1 MIAAPS
7 VILSHAL
14 PPADSPEMLEA
25 LTALPVPFVRQWL
38 GESVRQHTLTT
49 SAEDLVLPAEWA
61 RAETLGWTSPHGTWP
76 WAALSAP
83 LAPAPHAAS
92 QSAWAFIRLCHWQV
106 GNGQF
111 TLLDPGPITQEES
124 NALMASMRT
133 YFEED
138 GITLQAHEPG
148 RWLAQSSLFDGLA
161 CASAERVM
169 GLPIEPWLLGAH
181 LPSLS
186 PAIRTLRR
194 LQNEMQMLLY
204 QHPVN
209 DARLA
214 RGLQAVNAF
223 WVHGAGQL
231 PPNAK
236 PTGVVQ
242 MIDRLR
248 DSALRGDVGA
258 WRAAW
263 QALDAQL
270 PAPDTPGLQLTLC
283 SESSAQHWQA
293 QPGKLLARLRQV
305 FSSPDTSA
313 TLRALLTNP

>member
-1 MIAAPS
+1 
-7 VILSHAL
+7 
-14 PPADSPEMLEA
+14 
-25 LTALPVPFVRQWL
+25 
-38 GESVRQHTLTT
+38 
-49 SAEDLVLPAEWA
+49 
-61 RAETLGWTSPHGTWP
+61 
-76 WAALSAP
+76 
-83 LAPAPHAAS
+83 
-92 QSAWAFIRLCHWQV
+92 V

-161 CASAERVM
+161 SASAERVM

-209 DARLA
+209 DAR
-214 RGLQAVNAF
+214 RTPINSIWIEGC
-223 WVHGAGQL
+223 GQL
-231 PPNAK
+231 GGDCPAPMPNAASAVLLDDLRE
-236 PTGVVQ
+236 PWL
-242 MIDRLR
+242 LR
-248 DSALRGDVGA
+248 DA
-258 WRAAW
+258 AAW
-263 QALDAQL
+263 ARAWQRLDAEVLPPLLSPAGARIAWCGPRQARWWIHQPPSVWQRLQRVLRPVQL
-270 PAPDTPGLQLTLC
+270 NEVLSCD
-283 SESSAQHWQA
+283 
-293 QPGKLLARLRQV
+293 V
-305 FSSPDTSA
+305 
-313 TLRALLTNP
+313 

>member
-124 NALMASMRT
+124 DALRASMRT

-161 CASAERVM
+161 SASAERVM

-209 DARLA
+209 DAR
-214 RGLQAVNAF
+214 RTPINSIWIEGC
-223 WVHGAGQL
+223 GQL
-231 PPNAK
+231 GGDCPAPMTSAASAVLLDDLRE
-236 PTGVVQ
+236 PWL
-242 MIDRLR
+242 LR
-248 DSALRGDVGA
+248 DA
-258 WRAAW
+258 AAW
-263 QALDAQL
+263 ARAWQRLDAEVLPPLLSPAGARIAWCGPRQARWWIHQPPSVWQRLQRVLRPVQL
-270 PAPDTPGLQLTLC
+270 NEVLSCD
-283 SESSAQHWQA
+283 
-293 QPGKLLARLRQV
+293 V
-305 FSSPDTSA
+305 
-313 TLRALLTNP
+313 

>member
-1 MIAAPS
+1 MHCIIAYAASAQLPPS
-7 VILSHAL
+7 ALDGLHLPRLKALLAQLHATGLDTDPVGERPSPAL
-14 PPADSPEMLEA
+14 PHERA
-25 LTALPVPFVRQWL
+25 
-38 GESVRQHTLTT
+38 H
-49 SAEDLVLPAEWA
+49 A
-61 RAETLGWTSPHGTWP
+61 RALGWDAEGALP
-76 WAALSAP
+76 WAAWQSG
-83 LAPAPHAAS
+83 AAEPTA
-92 QSAWAFIRLCHWQV
+92 QAWITPCHWQV
-106 GNGQF
+106 GMDQVF
-111 TLLDPGPITQEES
+111 MMDPATLQLSDEES
-124 NALMASMRT
+124 QALLQTMQP
-133 YFEED
+133 YLQED
-138 GITLQAHEPG
+138 GLQV
-148 RWLAQSSLFDGLA
+148 RWHDALRWHAQGEMLAGW
-161 CASAERVM
+161 ASASLERVVNANVRPWITT
-169 GLPIEPWLLGAH
+169 GLPAPLV
-181 LPSLS
+181 
-186 PAIRTLRR
+186 R
-194 LQNEMQMLLY
+194 LHSELQMLAY
-204 QHPVN
+204 NHPVN

>member
-1 MIAAPS
+1 MHCIIAYAASAQLPPS
-7 VILSHAL
+7 ALDGLHLPRLKALLAQLHATGLDTDPVGERPSPAL
-14 PPADSPEMLEA
+14 PHERA
-25 LTALPVPFVRQWL
+25 
-38 GESVRQHTLTT
+38 H
-49 SAEDLVLPAEWA
+49 A
-61 RAETLGWTSPHGTWP
+61 RALGWDAQGALP
-76 WAALSAP
+76 WAAWQSG
-83 LAPAPHAAS
+83 AAEPTA
-92 QSAWAFIRLCHWQV
+92 QAWITPCHWQV
-106 GNGQF
+106 GMDQVF
-111 TLLDPGPITQEES
+111 MMDPATLQLSDEES
-124 NALMASMRT
+124 QALLQTMQP
-133 YFEED
+133 YLQED
-138 GITLQAHEPG
+138 GLQV
-148 RWLAQSSLFDGLA
+148 RWHDALRWHAQGEMLAGW
-161 CASAERVM
+161 ASASLERVVNANVRPWITT
-169 GLPIEPWLLGAH
+169 GLPAPLV
-181 LPSLS
+181 
-186 PAIRTLRR
+186 R
-194 LQNEMQMLLY
+194 LHSELQMLAY
-204 QHPVN
+204 NHPVN

>member
-1 MIAAPS
+1 MHCIIAYAASAQLPPS
-7 VILSHAL
+7 ALGGLHLPRLKALLAQLHATGLDTDPVGERPSPAL
-14 PPADSPEMLEA
+14 PHERA
-25 LTALPVPFVRQWL
+25 
-38 GESVRQHTLTT
+38 H
-49 SAEDLVLPAEWA
+49 A
-61 RAETLGWTSPHGTWP
+61 RALGWDAEGALP
-76 WAALSAP
+76 WAAWQSG
-83 LAPAPHAAS
+83 AAEPTA
-92 QSAWAFIRLCHWQV
+92 QAWITPCHWQV
-106 GNGQF
+106 GMDQVF
-111 TLLDPGPITQEES
+111 MMDPATLQLSDEES
-124 NALMASMRT
+124 QALLQTMQP
-133 YFEED
+133 YLQED
-138 GITLQAHEPG
+138 GLQV
-148 RWLAQSSLFDGLA
+148 RWHDALRWHAQGEMLAGW
-161 CASAERVM
+161 ASASLERVVNANVRPWITT
-169 GLPIEPWLLGAH
+169 GLPAPLV
-181 LPSLS
+181 
-186 PAIRTLRR
+186 R
-194 LQNEMQMLLY
+194 LHSELQMLAY
-204 QHPVN
+204 NHPVN

-293 QPGKLLARLRQV
+293 RPGKLLARLRQV

>member
-1 MIAAPS
+1 MHCIIAYAASAQLPPS
-7 VILSHAL
+7 ALDGLHLPRLKALLAQLHATGLDTDPVGERPSPAL
-14 PPADSPEMLEA
+14 PHERA
-25 LTALPVPFVRQWL
+25 
-38 GESVRQHTLTT
+38 H
-49 SAEDLVLPAEWA
+49 A
-61 RAETLGWTSPHGTWP
+61 RALGWDAQGALP
-76 WAALSAP
+76 WAAWQSG
-83 LAPAPHAAS
+83 AAEPTA
-92 QSAWAFIRLCHWQV
+92 QAWITPCHWQV
-106 GNGQF
+106 GMDQVF
-111 TLLDPGPITQEES
+111 MMDPATLQLSDEES
-124 NALMASMRT
+124 QALLQTMQP
-133 YFEED
+133 YLQED
-138 GITLQAHEPG
+138 GLQV
-148 RWLAQSSLFDGLA
+148 RWHDALRWHAQGEMLAGW
-161 CASAERVM
+161 ASASLERVVNANVRPWITT
-169 GLPIEPWLLGAH
+169 GLPAPLV
-181 LPSLS
+181 
-186 PAIRTLRR
+186 R
-194 LQNEMQMLLY
+194 LHSELQMLAY
-204 QHPVN
+204 NHPVN

-313 TLRALLTNP
+313 TLRALLTTP

>member
-1 MIAAPS
+1 MHCIIAYAASAQLPPS
-7 VILSHAL
+7 ALDGLHLPRLKALLAQLHATGLDTDPVGERPSPAL
-14 PPADSPEMLEA
+14 PHERA
-25 LTALPVPFVRQWL
+25 
-38 GESVRQHTLTT
+38 H
-49 SAEDLVLPAEWA
+49 A
-61 RAETLGWTSPHGTWP
+61 RALGWDAQGALP
-76 WAALSAP
+76 WAAWQSG
-83 LAPAPHAAS
+83 AAEPTA
-92 QSAWAFIRLCHWQV
+92 QAWITPCHWQV
-106 GNGQF
+106 GMDQVF
-111 TLLDPGPITQEES
+111 MMDPATLQLSDEES
-124 NALMASMRT
+124 QALLQTMQP
-133 YFEED
+133 YLQED
-138 GITLQAHEPG
+138 GLQV
-148 RWLAQSSLFDGLA
+148 RWHDALRWHAQGEMLAGW
-161 CASAERVM
+161 ASASLERVVNANVRPWITT
-169 GLPIEPWLLGAH
+169 GLPAPLV
-181 LPSLS
+181 
-186 PAIRTLRR
+186 R
-194 LQNEMQMLLY
+194 LHSELQMLAY
-204 QHPVN
+204 NHPVN

-242 MIDRLR
+242 IIDRLR

-293 QPGKLLARLRQV
+293 RPGKPLARLRQV

-313 TLRALLTNP
+313 TLRALLTTS

>member
-1 MIAAPS
+1 MHCIIAYAASAQLPPS
-7 VILSHAL
+7 ALDGLHLPRLKALLAQLHATGLDTDPVGERPSPAL
-14 PPADSPEMLEA
+14 PHERA
-25 LTALPVPFVRQWL
+25 
-38 GESVRQHTLTT
+38 H
-49 SAEDLVLPAEWA
+49 A
-61 RAETLGWTSPHGTWP
+61 RALGWDAQGALP
-76 WAALSAP
+76 WAAWQSG
-83 LAPAPHAAS
+83 AAEPTA
-92 QSAWAFIRLCHWQV
+92 QAWITPCHWQV
-106 GNGQF
+106 GMDQVF
-111 TLLDPGPITQEES
+111 MMDPATLQLSDEES
-124 NALMASMRT
+124 QALLQTMQP
-133 YFEED
+133 YLQED
-138 GITLQAHEPG
+138 GLQV
-148 RWLAQSSLFDGLA
+148 RWHDALRWHAQGEMLAGW
-161 CASAERVM
+161 ASASLERVVNANVRPWITT
-169 GLPIEPWLLGAH
+169 GLPAPLV
-181 LPSLS
+181 
-186 PAIRTLRR
+186 R
-194 LQNEMQMLLY
+194 LHSELQMLAY
-204 QHPVN
+204 NHPVN

-223 WVHGAGQL
+223 WMHGAGQL

-305 FSSPDTSA
+305 FSPPDTSA
-313 TLRALLTNP
+313 TLRALLTTS

>member
-1 MIAAPS
+1 MHCIIAYAASAQLPPS
-7 VILSHAL
+7 ALDGLHLPRLKALLAQLHATGLDTDPVGERPSPAL
-14 PPADSPEMLEA
+14 PHERA
-25 LTALPVPFVRQWL
+25 
-38 GESVRQHTLTT
+38 H
-49 SAEDLVLPAEWA
+49 A
-61 RAETLGWTSPHGTWP
+61 RALGWDAQGALP
-76 WAALSAP
+76 WAAWQSG
-83 LAPAPHAAS
+83 AAEPTA
-92 QSAWAFIRLCHWQV
+92 QAWITPCHWQV
-106 GNGQF
+106 GMDQVF
-111 TLLDPGPITQEES
+111 MMDPATLQLSDEES
-124 NALMASMRT
+124 QALLQTMQP
-133 YFEED
+133 YLQED
-138 GITLQAHEPG
+138 GLQV
-148 RWLAQSSLFDGLA
+148 RWHDALRWHAQGEMLAGW
-161 CASAERVM
+161 ASASLERVVNANVRPWITT
-169 GLPIEPWLLGAH
+169 GLPAPLV
-181 LPSLS
+181 
-186 PAIRTLRR
+186 R
-194 LQNEMQMLLY
+194 LHSELQMLAY
-204 QHPVN
+204 NHPVN

-293 QPGKLLARLRQV
+293 RPGKLLARLRQV

>member
-1 MIAAPS
+1 MHCIIAYAASAQLPPS
-7 VILSHAL
+7 ALDGLHLPRLKALLAQLHATGLDTDPVGERPSPAL
-14 PPADSPEMLEA
+14 PHERA
-25 LTALPVPFVRQWL
+25 
-38 GESVRQHTLTT
+38 H
-49 SAEDLVLPAEWA
+49 A
-61 RAETLGWTSPHGTWP
+61 RALGWDAQGALP
-76 WAALSAP
+76 WAAWQSG
-83 LAPAPHAAS
+83 AAEPTA
-92 QSAWAFIRLCHWQV
+92 QAWITPCHWQV
-106 GNGQF
+106 GMDQVF
-111 TLLDPGPITQEES
+111 MMDPATLQLSDEES
-124 NALMASMRT
+124 QALLQTMQP
-133 YFEED
+133 YLQED
-138 GITLQAHEPG
+138 GLQV
-148 RWLAQSSLFDGLA
+148 RWHDALRWHAQGEMLAGW
-161 CASAERVM
+161 ASASLERVVNANVRPWITT
-169 GLPIEPWLLGAH
+169 GLPAPLV
-181 LPSLS
+181 
-186 PAIRTLRR
+186 R
-194 LQNEMQMLLY
+194 LHSELQMLAY
-204 QHPVN
+204 NHPVN

-248 DSALRGDVGA
+248 DSALRGDVGG

-313 TLRALLTNP
+313 TLRALLTTS

>member
-1 MIAAPS
+1 MHCIIAYAASAQLPHS
-7 VILSHAL
+7 AL
-14 PPADSPEMLEA
+14 DGLHLPR
-25 LTALPVPFVRQWL
+25 LTALL
-38 GESVRQHTLTT
+38 GRLQAT
-49 SAEDLVLPAEWA
+49 DLDTDPAGERPSPAMPHERAHA
-61 RAETLGWTSPHGTWP
+61 RTLGWDTQGALP
-76 WAALSAP
+76 WAAWQSGSSEPSA
-83 LAPAPHAAS
+83 
-92 QSAWAFIRLCHWQV
+92 QAWITPCHWQV
-106 GNGQF
+106 GMDQVF
-111 TLLDPGPITQEES
+111 MMDPATLQLSDEES
-124 NALMASMRT
+124 QALLQTMQP
-133 YFEED
+133 YLQED
-138 GITLQAHEPG
+138 GLQV
-148 RWLAQSSLFDGLA
+148 RWHDALRWHAQGEMLAGW
-161 CASAERVM
+161 ASASLERVVNANVRPWITT
-169 GLPIEPWLLGAH
+169 GLPAPLV
-181 LPSLS
+181 
-186 PAIRTLRR
+186 R
-194 LQNEMQMLLY
+194 LHSELQMLAY
-204 QHPVN
+204 NHPVN